1 MTCSNPPII
10 ASARSRSKARCS
22 STRRWQRR
30 RWSRHPTR
38 NAWSCQRPSSH
49 WLPGMC
55 RIAARR
61 STFSRERASGWRRT
75 SGCGGWSFVNCLKR
89 SRGRSGVR
97 NCVNKKRRAGIAASA
112 AWRNSGRRIFP
123 SWRATRRRP
132 AEAERGM
139 YELNERVGLVTG
151 GGAGIGREIARRFA
165 REGMA
170 VAVLDRD
177 GAEGIAAEIGGLAVT
192 ADVTSE
198 EEVSRAVET
207 VLARFS
213 RIDVLVNNA
222 GIAWMGPAL
231 EMPLEALQSM
241 LRVNVE
247 GVFIVCRAV
256 LPHMIARRSGSIVN
270 LASWAGK
277 TGNAFFAG
285 YSASKFA
292 VIGLTQSLAREMA
305 PHGIRVNAI
314 CPGIVVDTAMRTA
327 IEAQQRQYR
336 PPETAEREK
345 SIPIGRVS
353 VPEDVARVAAF
364 LASDESS
371 YMTGESINL
380 SGGLLM
386 D

>member
-1 MTCSNPPII
+1 MYALN
-10 ASARSRSKARCS
+10 
-22 STRRWQRR
+22 
-30 RWSRHPTR
+30 
-38 NAWSCQRPSSH
+38 
-49 WLPGMC
+49 G
-55 RIAARR
+55 RI
-61 STFSRERASGWRRT
+61 
-75 SGCGGWSFVNCLKR
+75 
-89 SRGRSGVR
+89 
-97 NCVNKKRRAGIAASA
+97 
-112 AWRNSGRRIFP
+112 
-123 SWRATRRRP
+123 
-132 AEAERGM
+132 
-139 YELNERVGLVTG
+139 GLVTG
-151 GGAGIGREIARRFA
+151 AACGIGREIARRLA
-165 REGMA
+165 REGME

-177 GAEGIAAEIGGLAVT
+177 GAAAEATAAKIRGFAVA
-192 ADVTSE
+192 ADVTSAE
-198 EEVSRAVET
+198 EIGRAVDA

-213 RIDVLVNNA
+213 QIDVLVNNA

-231 EMPLEALQSM
+231 DMPLEALQAM

-247 GVFIVCRAV
+247 GVFIVSRAV
-256 LPHMIARRSGSIVN
+256 LPHMIARRSGSVVN

-277 TGNAFFAG
+277 TGNANFAG

-292 VIGLTQSLAREMA
+292 VVGLTQALAREMA

-327 IEAQQRQYR
+327 IEAQQRHYGL
-336 PPETAEREK
+336 PDTAERER

-353 VPEDVARVAAF
+353 VPDDVARIAAF

>member
-1 MTCSNPPII
+1 
-10 ASARSRSKARCS
+10 
-22 STRRWQRR
+22 
-30 RWSRHPTR
+30 
-38 NAWSCQRPSSH
+38 
-49 WLPGMC
+49 
-55 RIAARR
+55 
-61 STFSRERASGWRRT
+61 
-75 SGCGGWSFVNCLKR
+75 
-89 SRGRSGVR
+89 
-97 NCVNKKRRAGIAASA
+97 
-112 AWRNSGRRIFP
+112 
-123 SWRATRRRP
+123 
-132 AEAERGM
+132 M
-139 YELNERVGLVTG
+139 YALNERVGLVTG

-231 EMPLEALQSM
+231 EMPIEALQSM

-247 GVFIVCRAV
+247 GVFIVSRAV

-327 IEAQQRQYR
+327 IEAQQRQYGL
-336 PPETAEREK
+336 PETAEREK

-371 YMTGESINL
+371 YMTGESINI